1 MRLCLLISLRFAQNK
16 LRIKRRREKQQGTRV
31 KAFRSEEVI
40 SRKGLGYARVC
51 FFPFIVLFTRP
62 SVLRK
67 LEITV
72 AKYHICLLFL
82 LKVQEIEEQIAS
94 KLLEVELVSISSF
107 DLSLR
112 MLFFSSISK
121 FLMYTKTSENY
132 EFTSYMR
139 IKVHNLLYYISV
151 YVSV

>member
-94 KLLEVELVSISSF
+94 KLLEGELVSISSF